1 MPWLA
6 IILGW
11 TVLTSLVAFG
21 AYWADK
27 RRARAGRRRTRER
40 TLHLLSLVG
49 GWPGAF
55 IAQRAFRHKTRDV
68 RFLAVYWA
76 TVALHLAGW
85 GVALWLVVRDAP

>member
-6 IILGW
+6 IILAW
-11 TVLTSLVAFG
+11 TALTSLVAAC

-68 RFLAVYWA
+68 RFLIVYWA
-76 TVALHLAGW
+76 TVALHLTIW
-85 GVALWLVVRDAP
+85 GVALWLILRTAQ